1 MEEQMFYISEV
12 SKQVG
17 AEPHVL
23 RYWEEELGLE
33 IKRNSQGK
41 RCYSQENIE
50 LFLQV
55 KRLREKGMQLKAA
68 REILG
73 EDVRFSDQWSSRALK
88 ARQIQAGKAADMQP
102 GEGMGLN
109 RPGKTE
115 DEKTEELPCGEEA
128 PGAFSEIPFPEH
140 PEYTVIPAGVPRDS
154 MQVFE
159 RLLDG
164 IIERALEKNNEK
176 LVRETC
182 DLLLAELE
190 NRLEEKWQAAREQE
204 ELAKELFGQG
214 LRESAAAD
222 ASVRQ
227 SLWRRWKRWLERY
240 L

>member
-1 MEEQMFYISEV
+1 MEEQTFYISEV
-12 SKQVG
+12 SRQVG

-41 RCYSQENIE
+41 RCYSRENIE

-73 EDVRFSDQWSSRALK
+73 EDERFSKQWIPTALEEG
-88 ARQIQAGKAADMQP
+88 AVQERTAANPFKKEQS
-102 GEGMGLN
+102 
-109 RPGKTE
+109 PGKLPGNTG
-115 DEKTEELPCGEEA
+115 DEKAEKIPFGQEDQ
-128 PGAFSEIPFPEH
+128 GASSEIPFPDH
-140 PEYTVIPAGVPRDS
+140 PEYTVIPAGEPQDS

-190 NRLEEKWQAAREQE
+190 NRLEEKWQAERDRE
-204 ELAKELFGQG
+204 ELAKELFKDG
-214 LRESAAAD
+214 LRESAAAS
-222 ASVRQ
+222 SVRQ
-227 SLWRRWKRWLERY
+227 SLWKRWKRWLEN
-240 L
+240 LL